1 MTIKRLILLFSTL
14 FLIFSCS
21 ENEHPDKEF
30 SKKEINNELH
40 TYKVTSQ
47 IVQSYIEATG
57 TIQPEIDGAVK
68 ILSHLPGKV
77 EGISVKIGDSVKKGA
92 PLMTVRASDISDTY
106 SNYISNLSQLKQAER
121 SYNLNKQ
128 LFEIGAVTKNDL
140 IISEA
145 SYEQLKAISGGLR
158 TKLEIYH
165 ALPEN
170 GFQDKFVVEAP
181 IDGHIVDIQSHIG
194 EHIDVNSLLMTI
206 ANPNKL
212 MVVAN
217 IYDTDIPKI
226 QKGREVIFY
235 TDVFPDNRFNGVV
248 SYISDMEDID
258 SKTVKAFI
266 TVLNDIN
273 LFKQNMFL
281 KIKIID
287 KEKFLPTVLKTSLIY
302 KNGNFYV
309 QIRNKNNGQFNL
321 KEITP
326 VMDVSEKLMA
336 VEGLKDED
344 EIVYSAIDM
353 EKT

>member
-1 MTIKRLILLFSTL
+1 MRKVILLIIFL
-14 FLIFSCS
+14 FVFISCS
-21 ENEHPDKEF
+21 KNENPDKEI
-30 SKKEINNELH
+30 SKKEIKNELH
-40 TYKVTSQ
+40 TYKVTSE

-57 TIQPEIDGAVK
+57 TIQPDLDGVVK

-77 EGISVKIGDSVKKGA
+77 ESISVKIGDSVKKGT
-92 PLMTVRASDISDTY
+92 PLITVRASDISDTY

-128 LFEIGAVTKNDL
+128 LFEIGAVTKNDI

-145 SYEQLKAISGGLR
+145 SYEQLKAISEGLR
-158 TKLEIYH
+158 KKLEIYH
-165 ALPEN
+165 ASPEN

-194 EHIDVNSLLMTI
+194 EYIDANSLLMTI

-217 IYDTDIPKI
+217 IYDTDIPKV
-226 QKGREVIFY
+226 QKGREVVFY

-258 SKTVKAFI
+258 SKTVKVFI

-281 KIKIID
+281 KIKILD
-287 KEKFLPTVLKTSLIY
+287 KEKFLPAVLKTSHI
-302 KNGNFYV
+302 
-309 QIRNKNNGQFNL
+309 Q
-321 KEITP
+321 P
-326 VMDVSEKLMA
+326 
-336 VEGLKDED
+336 
-344 EIVYSAIDM
+344 
-353 EKT
+353 